1 MLTMKIKSFN
11 FENENISLMRLFLI
25 SVFITSCFYV
35 FETSKFLGSF
45 YDEIVSL
52 MSNYSFFTGLDFDAS
67 YAKDI
72 SGNYSA
78 KLSSGPISAVGSV
91 LGWIMSKSLLISRIS
106 NFLWLCTIL
115 AILIMY
121 TLKKFLL
128 QKYTFIIYSF
138 LTIII
143 HPWWYGTLYSLGEAI
158 STTILFFGF
167 ILFST
172 NRKAS
177 LLLLATAIIFG
188 KYINVLCFIFF
199 YLFIIYKEK
208 KINNFPKDAIFF
220 TLPFIVWFVLV
231 ALNHENGLNGWLQ
244 DFYKYYIST
253 NQSIEIK
260 SSLNFTLQSLNE
272 KIVFSE
278 LQKWNMADFLRVLVM
293 PAMVIFLLFF
303 KKMFLDQ
310 KLREVIE
317 PVIFSM
323 LPIYLWFWLSSPT
336 KWIRYSQSF
345 VLLGLLTIGF
355 IMAYKRSLNL
365 NEFLYIFVMF
375 SFFLTS
381 NLLFIIYYFFLVVL
395 FFSKRKVTTKLI
407 NIYII
412 SFLIL
417 SLFNSLYEISLKEE
431 EYPDMNN
438 CIVELNSKSCYE
450 SYIKS

>member
-1 MLTMKIKSFN
+1 MNSKRIN
-11 FENENISLMRLFLI
+11 FENEHTGLMWLFLF
-25 SVFITSCFYV
+25 SMFIVTSFYV
-35 FETSKFLGSF
+35 FETSRFLGSF

-52 MSNYSFFTGLDFDAS
+52 MSNYSFITGLDFDAS

-78 KLSSGPISAVGSV
+78 KLSSGPISAVGSA
-91 LGWIMSKSLLISRIS
+91 LGWLISKNLLISRIS
-106 NFLWLCTIL
+106 NFLWLCILL
-115 AILIMY
+115 AILIKY
-121 TLKKFLL
+121 TLNKFAL

-138 LTIII
+138 LAIII

-167 ILFST
+167 LLFSK
-172 NRKAS
+172 NRKIS
-177 LLLLATAIIFG
+177 LLLIGTAIIFG

-208 KINNFPKDAIFF
+208 KINRILNDAVLFSV
-220 TLPFIVWFVLV
+220 PFIVWFILV
-231 ALNHENGLNGWLQ
+231 AVHHESGLFGWLQ

-260 SSLNFTLQSLNE
+260 SSLNFSIQSLNE
-272 KIVFSE
+272 KVAFSE
-278 LQKWNMADFLRVLVM
+278 LQKWNMADFLRVLIM

-303 KKMFLDQ
+303 KNMFVEG

-323 LPIYLWFWLSSPT
+323 LPIYVWFWLSSPT

-345 VLLGLLTIGF
+345 VLLGLLVVGF
-355 IMAYKRSLNL
+355 IMANKRSLKL
-365 NEFLYIFVMF
+365 NEFLYVFVMF
-375 SFFLTS
+375 SFFLSS
-381 NLLFIIYYFFLVVL
+381 NLIFFIFYVFILILFL
-395 FFSKRKVTTKLI
+395 FRKQINTQLI

-417 SLFNSLYEISLKEE
+417 SLVNSSYEISLKEK
-431 EYPDMNN
+431 EYPDMND
-438 CIVELNSKSCYE
+438 CVVELNSRSCYT
-450 SYIKS
+450 SYIQS